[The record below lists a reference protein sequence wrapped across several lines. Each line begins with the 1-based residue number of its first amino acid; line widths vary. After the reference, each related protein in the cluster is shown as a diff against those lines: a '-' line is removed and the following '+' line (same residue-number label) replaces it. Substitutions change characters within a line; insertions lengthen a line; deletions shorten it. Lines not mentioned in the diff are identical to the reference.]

1 VLLWLDAVLRGR
13 ARFARL
19 GPGSARSATRLRLG
33 GWTIIAL
40 AVPALTAAAAVG
52 VPLVTLVRWLWLGGA
67 AAWTADVAA
76 ALAQTITYAVGGA
89 VLTTLAAAPLAWL
102 SVRAPGRLSKAL
114 EVCHYYVGSLPGVVI
129 ALALVSIAVKWML
142 PLYQTAATVLLAYAI
157 LFLPRALVSLRVSM
171 AQAPVELEWAA
182 MALGRSPAAAVRQV
196 TARLAAPGIAA
207 SMALV
212 GLGIT
217 TELTATL
224 MLAPNGVNTLAT
236 EFWAYTSEIDY
247 VAATPYA
254 AMMIVFSLPLTL
266 VLYAQSRK
274 ASGA

>member
-1 VLLWLDAVLRGR
+1 V
-13 ARFARL
+13 
-19 GPGSARSATRLRLG
+19 P
-33 GWTIIAL
+33 AL
-40 AVPALTAAAAVG
+40 AVPAL
-52 VPLVTLVRWLWLGGA
+52 
-67 AAWTADVAA
+67 AA
-76 ALAQTITYAVGGA
+76 ALALGVPLLTLLRWLWIGGLAAWTVDVAGALGQTLAYAIGGA

-102 SVRAPGRLSKAL
+102 SVRAPSRIEKAL
-114 EVCHYYVGSLPGVVI
+114 ELCHYYVGSLPGVVI
-129 ALALVSIAVKWML
+129 ALALVSISVRWIL

-157 LFLPRALVSLRVSM
+157 LFLPRALVSLRVSI

-182 MALGRSPAAAVRQV
+182 MALGRSPANAIREV

-254 AMMIVFSLPLTL
+254 AMMILLSLPMTL
-266 VLYAQSRK
+266 VLHAQSRK
-274 ASGA
+274 AAGA